1 MPTVVAIKR
10 FVVSS
15 LGVSAAALA
24 LSLVPQANAQ
34 DGVPKGYAPL
44 SDSMSSFSDQQG
56 LDGWRYK
63 FDRGDGSAVS
73 EMTNFII
80 DHGYPRLGG
89 LWCATPNFGGINSA
103 ADYSHCALTS
113 VWSHA
118 NSSVDCFTPGSGLL
132 RPIREWSNPTQG
144 PLWIRVTIDPA
155 TTSSGMRF
163 DLLVDSQ
170 VVWSRTWIY
179 GNLPPADEWFEIPSG
194 SEIALRMDPLGSCG
208 SDGAN
213 QRMQV
218 YSPDCNGDGAADF
231 PQILKGQLVDTDQ
244 NGVPDVCE
252 IDLCPSDVTNS
263 GAVDATDLSIIL
275 DAWGTN
281 GQGEFDADTDS
292 DGLVDGRDLALV
304 LSGWGPCPQ

>member
-1 MPTVVAIKR
+1 
-10 FVVSS
+10 
-15 LGVSAAALA
+15 
-24 LSLVPQANAQ
+24 
-34 DGVPKGYAPL
+34 
-44 SDSMSSFSDQQG
+44 
-56 LDGWRYK
+56 
-63 FDRGDGSAVS
+63 
-73 EMTNFII
+73 
-80 DHGYPRLGG
+80 
-89 LWCATPNFGGINSA
+89 
-103 ADYSHCALTS
+103 
-113 VWSHA
+113 
-118 NSSVDCFTPGSGLL
+118 
-132 RPIREWSNPTQG
+132 
-144 PLWIRVTIDPA
+144 
-155 TTSSGMRF
+155 MRF